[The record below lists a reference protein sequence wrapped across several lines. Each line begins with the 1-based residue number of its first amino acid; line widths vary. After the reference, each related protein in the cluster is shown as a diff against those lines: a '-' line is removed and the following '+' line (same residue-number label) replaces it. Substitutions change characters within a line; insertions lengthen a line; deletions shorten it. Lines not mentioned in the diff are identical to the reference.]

1 MRQPRLLAPESSKTA
16 YYHCVSRVV
25 DRQRVFGDEE
35 KEEFVRLMR
44 LYAEFCDVRMI
55 TYCVLSN
62 HFHVLVEVPCKE
74 EGEPSCV
81 GPGAVEGGNPQIGK
95 SSESGR
101 GNVGCVGGAGM
112 SDEAFL
118 RWLKPVYEGVG
129 YETIKQRLEWF
140 REAGHHQAAEE
151 LRWQYLRRRRDL
163 SEFMKALKQRF
174 TQWFNRRKGRKGTLW
189 EERFR
194 SVLVEGCGRTLSTM
208 AAYIDL
214 NPVRAGL
221 VDDPM
226 EYRWCGYAAA
236 EAGRKDARRGLTVA
250 VEALAA
256 EDGRAEAK
264 TMREVLEQYREAL
277 GLWGIEREDAEGRVR
292 RRGMRPETLAK
303 IAESG
308 GKLTLAEML
317 RVRVRYFA
325 DGWVIGSRAFVDAIF
340 ADQRERFGAK
350 RKDGARRWRGVEAEA
365 GLFSLRDL
373 RKQVWGKAGR

>member
-1 MRQPRLLAPESSKTA
+1 
-16 YYHCVSRVV
+16 
-25 DRQRVFGDEE
+25 
-35 KEEFVRLMR
+35 
-44 LYAEFCDVRMI
+44 
-55 TYCVLSN
+55 
-62 HFHVLVEVPCKE
+62 
-74 EGEPSCV
+74 
-81 GPGAVEGGNPQIGK
+81 
-95 SSESGR
+95 
-101 GNVGCVGGAGM
+101 
-112 SDEAFL
+112 
-118 RWLKPVYEGVG
+118 
-129 YETIKQRLEWF
+129 
-140 REAGHHQAAEE
+140 
-151 LRWQYLRRRRDL
+151 
-163 SEFMKALKQRF
+163 
-174 TQWFNRRKGRKGTLW
+174 
-189 EERFR
+189 
-194 SVLVEGCGRTLSTM
+194 
-208 AAYIDL
+208 
-214 NPVRAGL
+214 
-221 VDDPM
+221 
-226 EYRWCGYAAA
+226 
-236 EAGRKDARRGLTVA
+236 

-373 RKQVWGKAGR
+373 RKQVWAGLTSE